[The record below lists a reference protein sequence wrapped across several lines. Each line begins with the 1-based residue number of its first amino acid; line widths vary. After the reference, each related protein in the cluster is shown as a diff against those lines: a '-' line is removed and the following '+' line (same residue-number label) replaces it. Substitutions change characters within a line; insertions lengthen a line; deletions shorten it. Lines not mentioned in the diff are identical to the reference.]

1 MQIVKNIE
9 KMQKIAD
16 KLREEKKIIGF
27 VPTMGYLHSGHLNLV
42 KLAKK
47 KSDIVVMS
55 IYVNPTQFGPNE
67 DFSKYPRNFERDE
80 KLAKEE
86 GVDIIFYPESM
97 YKDNLTFVNVEN
109 ITKLLCGESRPTHFR
124 GVATIVSKLFN
135 IVKPHLAVFGQKDA
149 QQVAVIQKMI
159 DDLNFDIKLVLSP
172 IIREKDGLAISSRN
186 VNLNEKDRKN
196 ATILVES
203 LRFIKRQIDEGNT
216 NLKELI
222 EQAKKMIELTPNAKL
237 DYYSVVSYPE
247 IRKIDK
253 LEKKTLI
260 ALAVYFG
267 KVRLIDNM
275 IIGE

>member
-9 KMQKIAD
+9 RMQKIAD

-42 KLAKK
+42 KLAKE

-135 IVKPHLAVFGQKDA
+135 IVKPHFAVFGQKDA

>member
-1 MQIVKNIE
+1 
-9 KMQKIAD
+9 MQKIAD

-42 KLAKK
+42 KLAKE